1 MIDSTGSSI
10 DEKISNF
17 QNQFEATIKTFF
29 LNFLHY
35 LTSVYAAEANNKA
48 GKPYWKGK
56 FSTHDFL

>member
-48 GKPYWKGK
+48 GKPY
-56 FSTHDFL
+56 